1 MDAEL
6 KKAKLE
12 GRTALARLV
21 NNLQAPWN
29 PIFSGVTPTLINV
42 AKADKKGC
50 EVHMATRRTTL
61 NPREVVVL
69 RVLLPKPFD
78 QYPPKVGLRISL
90 GLGPGTRDYNL
101 ELFPDTEENR

>member
-21 NNLQAPWN
+21 NNRQAPWN
-29 PIFSGVTPTLINV
+29 TLFTGVAPRLINV
-42 AKADKKGC
+42 AKSDTKGC

-61 NPREVVVL
+61 NPREVMVL

-90 GLGPGTRDYNL
+90 SFGPGARDYNL

>member
-21 NNLQAPWN
+21 NNRQAPWN

-42 AKADKKGC
+42 AKPDKKGC
-50 EVHMATRRTTL
+50 EVHMATRRSTL
-61 NPREVVVL
+61 NPREVMVL
-69 RVLLPKPFD
+69 RVSLPKPFD
-78 QYPPKVGLRISL
+78 QYPPKVGIRIWF
-90 GLGPGTRDYNL
+90 GLDRGVRDYNL
-101 ELFPDTEENR
+101 ELLPDTEENR